1 MPFSQIACKP
11 VFFRQK
17 YREFVQF
24 FCDEIFNAT
33 CVICKEAPGKS
44 NLVITN
50 PCGHFLCV
58 GCACNQIRNW
68 KDEERERRKCP
79 MCRTLLLDHLMAKPV
94 SYSSTK
100 LYESSLYLWI
110 PSSIYIH
117 QNHNQT
123 LISALTKK
131 DLHTAFR
138 SAFLI
143 GAKPEAIHNVL
154 APQWEDYY
162 KDRVENL
169 KCSQCK
175 LHLPLDKAFV
185 AICGHF
191 VCTLCGAFL
200 PLKPREGALKCSEC
214 EEPIEN
220 EQTELIF
227 IRPI

>member
-1 MPFSQIACKP
+1 
-11 VFFRQK
+11 
-17 YREFVQF
+17 
-24 FCDEIFNAT
+24 
-33 CVICKEAPGKS
+33 
-44 NLVITN
+44 
-50 PCGHFLCV
+50 
-58 GCACNQIRNW
+58 
-68 KDEERERRKCP
+68 